1 MYTIGQ
7 VSERTGLP
15 ISTLRYYDK
24 EGLIPHMERVSGAR
38 RFSEREL
45 EALRVI
51 ECLKAS
57 DTGTYCAACH
67 VRVFLFHIKTGILK
81 GLLCCRNGILAKKR
95 RELLERQKETLEAQ
109 MDDLRRSLAMLQFKC
124 WYYEQAMQDG
134 GEERIQAMLP
144 DKLPAEVQVLYDL
157 AHGRTPGKTALNV
170 SAG

>member
-7 VSERTGLP
+7 VSEMTGLP

-24 EGLIPHMERVSGAR
+24 EGLFPHMERVSGMR

-45 EALRVI
+45 EALHVI

-57 DTGTYCAACH
+57 
-67 VRVFLFHIKTGILK
+67 
-81 GLLCCRNGILAKKR
+81 GLEIRDIRQFMQWCTEGASSYPKR

-124 WYYEQAMQDG
+124 WYYEQAMRDG
-134 GEERIQAMLP
+134 GEEHIHAMLP
-144 DKLPAEVQVLYDL
+144 DKLPPEVQVLYDL
-157 AHGRTPGKTALNV
+157 AHGRTPEKTELNV

>member
-7 VSERTGLP
+7 VSEMTGLP

-24 EGLIPHMERVSGAR
+24 EGLFPHMERVSGMR

-45 EALRVI
+45 EALHVI

-57 DTGTYCAACH
+57 
-67 VRVFLFHIKTGILK
+67 
-81 GLLCCRNGILAKKR
+81 GLEIRDIRQFMQWCTEGASSYPKR
-95 RELLERQKETLEAQ
+95 RQLLERQKETLEAQ

-124 WYYEQAMQDG
+124 WYYEQAMRDG
-134 GEERIQAMLP
+134 GEERIHAMLP
-144 DKLPAEVQVLYDL
+144 DKLPQEVQVLYDL
-157 AHGRTPGKTALNV
+157 AHGRTPGKTELNV

>member
-24 EGLIPHMERVSGAR
+24 EGLFPHMERVSGMR
-38 RFSEREL
+38 RFGEQEL
-45 EALRVI
+45 EALHVI

-57 DTGTYCAACH
+57 
-67 VRVFLFHIKTGILK
+67 
-81 GLLCCRNGILAKKR
+81 GLEIWDIRQFMQWCTEGASSYPKR
-95 RELLERQKETLEAQ
+95 RQLLERQKETLEAQ

-124 WYYEQAMQDG
+124 WYYEQAMRDG
-134 GEERIQAMLP
+134 GEEHIHAMLP
-144 DKLPAEVQVLYDL
+144 DKLPPEVQVLYDL
-157 AHGRTPGKTALNV
+157 SHGRTPGKTERNV

>member
-7 VSERTGLP
+7 VSEMTGLP

-24 EGLIPHMERVSGAR
+24 EGLFPHMERVSGMR

-45 EALRVI
+45 EALHVI

-57 DTGTYCAACH
+57 
-67 VRVFLFHIKTGILK
+67 
-81 GLLCCRNGILAKKR
+81 GLEIRDIRQFMQWCTEGASSYPKR
-95 RELLERQKETLEAQ
+95 RQLLERQKETLEAQ

-124 WYYEQAMQDG
+124 WYYEQAMRDG
-134 GEERIQAMLP
+134 GEEHIHAMLP
-144 DKLPAEVQVLYDL
+144 DKLPPEVQVLYDL
-157 AHGRTPGKTALNV
+157 AHGRTPGKTELNV